1 MQSKTSFFNRT
12 LFRKNLSRYWPLWGF
27 ASFVGFLAPAALLV
41 RVIQSG
47 ETSVAPLRVREIYYY
62 LVADAVPIVSIAYAI
77 LCAMAVWSYLY
88 NARSV
93 GMMHSLPIR
102 REGLFLTNLLS
113 GLAMMA
119 IPYLVAGGL
128 GTLLFACCGG
138 FDAWGTLAT
147 VLAVIGQSVTF
158 FGLATFCAFLTGN
171 IFALPVLYFLLNFLA
186 PLGDWLCNLFARGFL
201 FGFTADYS
209 GTVDFLCPMVYLTQ
223 RLYVNS
229 EYETVRDSA
238 LEYQNRLTS
247 VTLENAWLIAA
258 YAAAGLVFLALAY
271 LLYRRRESERAG
283 DVVAVRVFRPV
294 FRFGVAALSAL
305 LGGRL
310 LYALLWESF
319 QAGDTFTPVPLAI
332 CLMVAGLIGYY
343 AASMLLA
350 KSLRVFRG
358 SAVGAL
364 CLVAACAAF
373 CAGMRYDLFGIERRI
388 PDQNEIAQLE
398 IYLARNTYYLT
409 PEDQP
414 ELLSGAQ
421 DLQRTLIAQKDLIR
435 SNYETYRHG
444 GSSSDILTAAGTMQG
459 AETYRHGGSSSDPD
473 ASTNIRYVYTLKNG
487 ATVERFYTVS
497 FARSDLQT
505 SGSYAN
511 VMDSFVNSPALR
523 QARLRWG
530 DPEFHVESGWFS
542 IQDGDDNF
550 TLGTQECETLLS
562 AIARDAENGNWGR
575 YDWFEDDGTA
585 YAMDLSFDFYRDL
598 IDEHGTHY
606 RSYDSIYITV
616 RPEMTETKQ
625 ALLDLNLAT
634 EQDFVTWQE
643 LNGITTEA

>member
-27 ASFVGFLAPAALLV
+27 ASFVGFLAPAAALV
-41 RVIQSG
+41 RLAQSG
-47 ETSVAPLRVREIYYY
+47 SMSVEPLVVREGYYY
-62 LVADAVPIVSIAYAI
+62 LLGNAVPIVSLVYAI

-88 NARSV
+88 NPRSV

-102 REGLFLTNLLS
+102 RQGLFLTNLLS

-147 VLAVIGQSVTF
+147 VLAVIAQSVTF

-171 IFALPVLYFLLNFLA
+171 IFALPALYFLLNFLA

-209 GTVDFLCPMVYLTQ
+209 GSVDFLCPVVYLTQ

-332 CLMVAGLIGYY
+332 CLIVAGLIGYY

-364 CLVAACAAF
+364 CLVAACVAF

-388 PDQNEIAQLE
+388 PDQNEITQLE
-398 IYLARNTYYLT
+398 IYLANNTYYLT

-435 SNYETYRHG
+435 SNYVTYRR
-444 GSSSDILTAAGTMQG
+444 GST
-459 AETYRHGGSSSDPD
+459 SSDPN
-473 ASTNIRYVYTLKNG
+473 AYTNIRYIYTLKNG

-497 FARSDLQT
+497 FARSDL
-505 SGSYAN
+505 SVPGSYAN
-511 VMDSFVNSPALR
+511 AMDAYVNSPALR

-542 IQDGDDNF
+542 LQESGDNF
-550 TLGTQECETLLS
+550 ALGTQECERLLS
-562 AIARDAENGNWGR
+562 AIAQDAENGNWGR

-585 YAMDLSFDFYRDL
+585 YAMDLGFDFYRDL

-606 RSYDSIYITV
+606 QSYSSIYITV

-643 LNGITTEA
+643 LNGITTDA

>member
-88 NARSV
+88 HPRSV
-93 GMMHSLPIR
+93 SMMHSLPIR

-147 VLAVIGQSVTF
+147 ILAVIGQSVTF

-319 QAGDTFTPVPLAI
+319 QVGDTFTPVPLAV
-332 CLMVAGLIGYY
+332 CLIVAGLIGYY

-364 CLVAACAAF
+364 CLVAACVAF

-444 GSSSDILTAAGTMQG
+444 GSSSD
-459 AETYRHGGSSSDPD
+459 PD
-473 ASTNIRYVYTLKNG
+473 ASTNIRYIYTLKNG

-598 IDEHGTHY
+598 IDERGTHY
-606 RSYDSIYITV
+606 QSYDSIYITV

>member
-27 ASFVGFLAPAALLV
+27 ASFVGFLAPAAALV
-41 RVIQSG
+41 RLAQSG
-47 ETSVAPLRVREIYYY
+47 SMSVEPLVVREGYYY
-62 LVADAVPIVSIAYAI
+62 LLGNAVPIVSLVYAI

-88 NARSV
+88 NPRSV

-138 FDAWGTLAT
+138 FDAWGTLVT
-147 VLAVIGQSVTF
+147 VLAVIAQSVTF

-258 YAAAGLVFLALAY
+258 YAAAGLVFLTLAY

-283 DVVAVRVFRPV
+283 DVVAVRIFRPV

-319 QAGDTFTPVPLAI
+319 QVGDTFTPVPMAV
-332 CLMVAGLIGYY
+332 CLIVAGLIGYY

-350 KSLRVFRG
+350 KSLQVFRG

-364 CLVAACAAF
+364 CLVAACVAF

-398 IYLARNTYYLT
+398 IYLASNTYYLT

-444 GSSSDILTAAGTMQG
+444 ST
-459 AETYRHGGSSSDPD
+459 SSDPD
-473 ASTNIRYVYTLKNG
+473 AYTNIRYIYTLKNG
-487 ATVERFYTVS
+487 STVERFYRVS
-497 FARSDLQT
+497 FARSDL
-505 SGSYAN
+505 SVPGSYAN
-511 VMDSFVNSPALR
+511 VMDAYVNSPALR

-530 DPEFHVESGWFS
+530 DPAFRVEGGWFDS
-542 IQDGDDNF
+542 QNSGNF
-550 TLGTQECETLLS
+550 ALGTQECERLL
-562 AIARDAENGNWGR
+562 AAVAQDAENGSWGR

-585 YAMDLSFDFYRDL
+585 YAMDLGFNFYRDL
-598 IDEHGTHY
+598 IDERGTHY
-606 RSYDSIYITV
+606 QSYDSIHITV

>member
-147 VLAVIGQSVTF
+147 ILAVIGQSVTF

-209 GTVDFLCPMVYLTQ
+209 STVDFLCPMVYLTQ

-332 CLMVAGLIGYY
+332 CLIVAGLIGYY

-364 CLVAACAAF
+364 CLVAACVAF

-388 PDQNEIAQLE
+388 PDQNEITQLE

-444 GSSSDILTAAGTMQG
+444 GSSSD
-459 AETYRHGGSSSDPD
+459 PD
-473 ASTNIRYVYTLKNG
+473 ASTNIRYIYTLKNG

-497 FARSDLQT
+497 FARSDL
-505 SGSYAN
+505 SVPGSYAN
-511 VMDSFVNSPALR
+511 AMDAYVNSPALR

-598 IDEHGTHY
+598 IDERGTHY
-606 RSYDSIYITV
+606 QSYDSIYITV

>member
-62 LVADAVPIVSIAYAI
+62 LVADAVPIVSLVYAI

-88 NARSV
+88 NPRSV

-102 REGLFLTNLLS
+102 RQGLFLTNLLS

-147 VLAVIGQSVTF
+147 ILAVIGQSVTF

-171 IFALPVLYFLLNFLA
+171 IFALPALYFLFNFLA

-209 GTVDFLCPMVYLTQ
+209 GSVDFLCPVVYLTQ

-258 YAAAGLVFLALAY
+258 YAAAGLVFLTLAY

-332 CLMVAGLIGYY
+332 CLIVAGLIGYY

-364 CLVAACAAF
+364 CLVAACVAF
-373 CAGMRYDLFGIERRI
+373 CAGMRFDLFGIERRV
-388 PDQNEIAQLE
+388 PGKNEIAQLE
-398 IYLARNTYYLT
+398 IYLANNTYYLT

-435 SNYETYRHG
+435 SNY
-444 GSSSDILTAAGTMQG
+444 
-459 AETYRHGGSSSDPD
+459 ETYRHGGSSSDPD

-530 DPEFHVESGWFS
+530 DPEFHVEGGWFS
-542 IQDGDDNF
+542 IQDGDDNY

-562 AIARDAENGNWGR
+562 AIAQDAENGNWGR
-575 YDWFEDDGTA
+575 CDWFEDDQTA

-606 RSYDSIYITV
+606 QSYDSIYITV

>member
-147 VLAVIGQSVTF
+147 ILAVIGQSVTF

-294 FRFGVAALSAL
+294 FRFGVAALSASW
-305 LGGRL
+305 
-310 LYALLWESF
+310 A
-319 QAGDTFTPVPLAI
+319 
-332 CLMVAGLIGYY
+332 
-343 AASMLLA
+343 
-350 KSLRVFRG
+350 
-358 SAVGAL
+358 
-364 CLVAACAAF
+364 
-373 CAGMRYDLFGIERRI
+373 
-388 PDQNEIAQLE
+388 
-398 IYLARNTYYLT
+398 
-409 PEDQP
+409 
-414 ELLSGAQ
+414 
-421 DLQRTLIAQKDLIR
+421 
-435 SNYETYRHG
+435 G
-444 GSSSDILTAAGTMQG
+444 GSSTPSFGRASRWGTPSPLCPWPSASSWRASSATMPPPCSWRSPSGSSGAAPWERCVSWPPALPSAPGCAMTSSASSAGSRTKTRSPSWRSTSRETPTTSPRRISRSSSPAPRISSGPSSPRRTSSGATRRPTATAAAHPTPTPPPTS
-459 AETYRHGGSSSDPD
+459 AT
-473 ASTNIRYVYTLKNG
+473 ST
-487 ATVERFYTVS
+487 
-497 FARSDLQT
+497 
-505 SGSYAN
+505 
-511 VMDSFVNSPALR
+511 P
-523 QARLRWG
+523 
-530 DPEFHVESGWFS
+530 
-542 IQDGDDNF
+542 
-550 TLGTQECETLLS
+550 
-562 AIARDAENGNWGR
+562 
-575 YDWFEDDGTA
+575 
-585 YAMDLSFDFYRDL
+585 
-598 IDEHGTHY
+598 
-606 RSYDSIYITV
+606 
-616 RPEMTETKQ
+616 
-625 ALLDLNLAT
+625 
-634 EQDFVTWQE
+634 
-643 LNGITTEA
+643 

>member
-12 LFRKNLSRYWPLWGF
+12 LFRKNLGRYWPLWGF
-27 ASFVGFLAPAALLV
+27 ASFVGFLAPAAALV
-41 RVIQSG
+41 RLAQSG
-47 ETSVAPLRVREIYYY
+47 SMSVEPLVVREGYYY
-62 LVADAVPIVSIAYAI
+62 LLGNAVPIVSLVYAI
-77 LCAMAVWSYLY
+77 LCAMAVWNYLY
-88 NARSV
+88 HPRSV

-102 REGLFLTNLLS
+102 RQGLFLTNLLS

-171 IFALPVLYFLLNFLA
+171 IFALPALYFLLNFLA

-283 DVVAVRVFRPV
+283 DVVAVRIFRPV

-310 LYALLWESF
+310 LYALIWESF
-319 QAGDTFTPVPLAI
+319 QAGDTFTPVPMAV
-332 CLMVAGLIGYY
+332 CLIVAGLIGYY

-444 GSSSDILTAAGTMQG
+444 ST
-459 AETYRHGGSSSDPD
+459 SSDPD
-473 ASTNIRYVYTLKNG
+473 ASTNIRYIYTLKNG

-497 FARSDLQT
+497 FARSDL
-505 SGSYAN
+505 SVPGSYAN
-511 VMDSFVNSPALR
+511 VMDVYVNSPALR

-530 DPEFHVESGWFS
+530 DPEFHVEGGSFDS
-542 IQDGDDNF
+542 QSTGDYF
-550 TLGTQECETLLS
+550 ALGTQECERLLA
-562 AIARDAENGNWGR
+562 AIAQDAENGNWGR
-575 YDWFEDDGTA
+575 YDWFEDDQAA
-585 YAMDLSFDFYRDL
+585 YAMDLSFDFYRDR

-606 RSYDSIYITV
+606 QSYDSIYITV

>member
-1 MQSKTSFFNRT
+1 M
-12 LFRKNLSRYWPLWGF
+12 
-27 ASFVGFLAPAALLV
+27 
-41 RVIQSG
+41 
-47 ETSVAPLRVREIYYY
+47 
-62 LVADAVPIVSIAYAI
+62 
-77 LCAMAVWSYLY
+77 
-88 NARSV
+88 
-93 GMMHSLPIR
+93 
-102 REGLFLTNLLS
+102 
-113 GLAMMA
+113 
-119 IPYLVAGGL
+119 
-128 GTLLFACCGG
+128 
-138 FDAWGTLAT
+138 
-147 VLAVIGQSVTF
+147 
-158 FGLATFCAFLTGN
+158 
-171 IFALPVLYFLLNFLA
+171 
-186 PLGDWLCNLFARGFL
+186 
-201 FGFTADYS
+201 
-209 GTVDFLCPMVYLTQ
+209 
-223 RLYVNS
+223 
-229 EYETVRDSA
+229 RDSA

-258 YAAAGLVFLALAY
+258 YAVAGLVFLALAY

-332 CLMVAGLIGYY
+332 CLIVAGLIGYY

-444 GSSSDILTAAGTMQG
+444 GSSSD
-459 AETYRHGGSSSDPD
+459 PD
-473 ASTNIRYVYTLKNG
+473 ASTNIRYIYTLKNG

-511 VMDSFVNSPALR
+511 AMDAYVNSPALR

-530 DPEFHVESGWFS
+530 DPEFHVESGSFDS
-542 IQDGDDNF
+542 QSTGDYFN
-550 TLGTQECETLLS
+550 LGTQECETLLS

-598 IDEHGTHY
+598 IDERGTHY

>member
-147 VLAVIGQSVTF
+147 ILAVIGQSVTF

-319 QAGDTFTPVPLAI
+319 QVGDTFTPVPLAI
-332 CLMVAGLIGYY
+332 CLIVAGLIGYY

-364 CLVAACAAF
+364 CLVAACVAF

-388 PDQNEIAQLE
+388 PDQNEITQLE

-444 GSSSDILTAAGTMQG
+444 GSSSD
-459 AETYRHGGSSSDPD
+459 PD
-473 ASTNIRYVYTLKNG
+473 ASTNIRYIYTLKNG
-487 ATVERFYTVS
+487 ATVERFYVVS

-598 IDEHGTHY
+598 IDERGTHY
-606 RSYDSIYITV
+606 QSYDSIYITV

>member
-102 REGLFLTNLLS
+102 RQGLFLTNLLS

-138 FDAWGTLAT
+138 FDAWGTLVT

-171 IFALPVLYFLLNFLA
+171 IFALPVLYFLFNFLA

-332 CLMVAGLIGYY
+332 CLIVAGLIGYY

-364 CLVAACAAF
+364 CLVAACVAF

-388 PDQNEIAQLE
+388 PDQNEITQLE

-414 ELLSGAQ
+414 ELLPGAQ

-435 SNYETYRHG
+435 SNY
-444 GSSSDILTAAGTMQG
+444 
-459 AETYRHGGSSSDPD
+459 ETYRHGGSSSDPD

>member
-147 VLAVIGQSVTF
+147 ILAVIGQSVTF

-294 FRFGVAALSAL
+294 FRFGVATLSAL

-332 CLMVAGLIGYY
+332 CLIVAGLIGYY

-459 AETYRHGGSSSDPD
+459 AETYRRGSVSSDPD

-530 DPEFHVESGWFS
+530 DPEFHVESGSFDS
-542 IQDGDDNF
+542 QSTGDYFN
-550 TLGTQECETLLS
+550 LGTQECETLLS

>member
-147 VLAVIGQSVTF
+147 VLAVIAQSVTF

-332 CLMVAGLIGYY
+332 CLIVAGLIGYY

-388 PDQNEIAQLE
+388 PDQNEITQLE

-444 GSSSDILTAAGTMQG
+444 GSSSD
-459 AETYRHGGSSSDPD
+459 PD
-473 ASTNIRYVYTLKNG
+473 ASTNIRYIYTLKNG
-487 ATVERFYTVS
+487 ATVERFYVVS

-530 DPEFHVESGWFS
+530 DPEFHVESGSFDS
-542 IQDGDDNF
+542 QSAGDYFN
-550 TLGTQECETLLS
+550 LGTQECETLLS

>member
-62 LVADAVPIVSIAYAI
+62 LLSDAVPIVSIAYAI

-147 VLAVIGQSVTF
+147 ILAVIGQSVTF

-258 YAAAGLVFLALAY
+258 YAAAGLVFLTLAY

-364 CLVAACAAF
+364 CLVAACVAF

-388 PDQNEIAQLE
+388 PDQNEITQLE

-444 GSSSDILTAAGTMQG
+444 GSSSD
-459 AETYRHGGSSSDPD
+459 PD
-473 ASTNIRYVYTLKNG
+473 ASTNIRYIYTLKNG

-497 FARSDLQT
+497 FARSDL
-505 SGSYAN
+505 SVPGSYAN
-511 VMDSFVNSPALR
+511 AMDAYVNSPALR

-598 IDEHGTHY
+598 IDERGTHY
-606 RSYDSIYITV
+606 QSYDSIYITV

>member
-27 ASFVGFLAPAALLV
+27 ASFVGFLAPAAALV
-41 RVIQSG
+41 RLAQSG
-47 ETSVAPLRVREIYYY
+47 SMSVEPLVVREGYYY
-62 LVADAVPIVSIAYAI
+62 LLGNAVPIVSLVYAI

-88 NARSV
+88 NPRSV

-138 FDAWGTLAT
+138 FDAWGTLVT
-147 VLAVIGQSVTF
+147 VLAVIAQSVTF

-258 YAAAGLVFLALAY
+258 YAAAGLVFLTLAY

-283 DVVAVRVFRPV
+283 DVVAVRIFRPV

-319 QAGDTFTPVPLAI
+319 QVGDTFTPVPMAV
-332 CLMVAGLIGYY
+332 CLIVAGLIGYY

-364 CLVAACAAF
+364 CLVAACVAF

-398 IYLARNTYYLT
+398 IYLASNTYYLT

-444 GSSSDILTAAGTMQG
+444 GSSSD
-459 AETYRHGGSSSDPD
+459 PD
-473 ASTNIRYVYTLKNG
+473 AYTNIRYIYTLKNG
-487 ATVERFYTVS
+487 STVERFYRVS
-497 FARSDLQT
+497 FARSDL
-505 SGSYAN
+505 SVPGSYAN
-511 VMDSFVNSPALR
+511 VMDAYVNSPALR

-530 DPEFHVESGWFS
+530 DPAFRVEGGWFDS
-542 IQDGDDNF
+542 QNSGNF
-550 TLGTQECETLLS
+550 ALGTQECERLL
-562 AIARDAENGNWGR
+562 AAVAQDAENGSWGR

-585 YAMDLSFDFYRDL
+585 YAMDLGFNFYRDL
-598 IDEHGTHY
+598 IDERGTHY
-606 RSYDSIYITV
+606 QSYDSIHITV

>member
-27 ASFVGFLAPAALLV
+27 ASFVGFLAPAAALV
-41 RVIQSG
+41 RMAQSG
-47 ETSVAPLRVREIYYY
+47 SMSVEPLVVREGYYY
-62 LVADAVPIVSIAYAI
+62 LLGNAVPIVSLVYAI

-88 NARSV
+88 NPRSV

-258 YAAAGLVFLALAY
+258 YAAAGLVFLALAF

-332 CLMVAGLIGYY
+332 CLIVAGLIGYY

-388 PDQNEIAQLE
+388 PDQNEITQLE

-414 ELLSGAQ
+414 ELLAGAQ

-444 GSSSDILTAAGTMQG
+444 GSSSD
-459 AETYRHGGSSSDPD
+459 PD
-473 ASTNIRYVYTLKNG
+473 ASTNIRYIYTLKNG
-487 ATVERFYTVS
+487 ATVERFYVVS

-530 DPEFHVESGWFS
+530 DSEFHVESGSFDS
-542 IQDGDDNF
+542 QSTGDYFN
-550 TLGTQECETLLS
+550 LGTQECETLLS

-575 YDWFEDDGTA
+575 YDWFEDDQSA

>member
-27 ASFVGFLAPAALLV
+27 ASFVGFLAPAAALV
-41 RVIQSG
+41 RMAQSG
-47 ETSVAPLRVREIYYY
+47 SMSVEPLVVREGYYY
-62 LVADAVPIVSIAYAI
+62 LLGNAVPIASLVYAI

-88 NARSV
+88 NPRSV

-102 REGLFLTNLLS
+102 REGLFLANLLS

-138 FDAWGTLAT
+138 FDAWGTLVT
-147 VLAVIGQSVTF
+147 ILAVIGQSVTF

-171 IFALPVLYFLLNFLA
+171 IFALPVLYFLFHFLP

-319 QAGDTFTPVPLAI
+319 QAGDTFTPVPMAI

-373 CAGMRYDLFGIERRI
+373 CAGMRFDLFGIERRV
-388 PDQNEIAQLE
+388 PAQSEIAQLE
-398 IYLARNTYYLT
+398 IYLASNTYYLT

-435 SNYETYRHG
+435 SNSETYRHG
-444 GSSSDILTAAGTMQG
+444 STT
-459 AETYRHGGSSSDPD
+459 SDPD
-473 ASTNIRYVYTLKNG
+473 AYTTIRYIYTLKNG

-497 FARSDLQT
+497 FARSDL
-505 SGSYAN
+505 SVPGSYAN
-511 VMDSFVNSPALR
+511 AMDAYVNSPALR

-530 DPEFHVESGWFS
+530 DPEFHVESGSFDS
-542 IQDGDDNF
+542 QSTGDYFN
-550 TLGTQECETLLS
+550 LGTQECETLLS

-598 IDEHGTHY
+598 TDEHGTHY
-606 RSYDSIYITV
+606 QSYDSIYITV

>member
-41 RVIQSG
+41 QMLQSG
-47 ETSVAPLRVREIYYY
+47 SMSLEPLRSREIYYY
-62 LVADAVPIVSIAYAI
+62 LLSDAVPIVSLVYAI
-77 LCAMAVWSYLY
+77 LCAMAVWNYLY
-88 NARSV
+88 HPRSV

-147 VLAVIGQSVTF
+147 ILAVIGQSVTF

-332 CLMVAGLIGYY
+332 CLIVAALIGYY

-388 PDQNEIAQLE
+388 PDKSEITQLE

-409 PEDQP
+409 PEEQP

-435 SNYETYRHG
+435 SNYVTYRHG
-444 GSSSDILTAAGTMQG
+444 ST
-459 AETYRHGGSSSDPD
+459 SSDPN
-473 ASTNIRYVYTLKNG
+473 ASTNIRYIYTLKNG
-487 ATVERFYTVS
+487 ATVEPSTRSPSPAPTCRCPAATPTPWMPTS
-497 FARSDLQT
+497 TAPPCARPASAGATRSSTWRAAGSPSRRAATTSLSAPRSA
-505 SGSYAN
+505 SGS
-511 VMDSFVNSPALR
+511 SPPSPRTPRTATGAATTGLR
-523 QARLRWG
+523 TTGPPTPWTWASTSTGTSSTSTAPTTRATTA
-530 DPEFHVESGWFS
+530 S
-542 IQDGDDNF
+542 ISP
-550 TLGTQECETLLS
+550 S
-562 AIARDAENGNWGR
+562 APR
-575 YDWFEDDGTA
+575 
-585 YAMDLSFDFYRDL
+585 
-598 IDEHGTHY
+598 
-606 RSYDSIYITV
+606 
-616 RPEMTETKQ
+616 
-625 ALLDLNLAT
+625 
-634 EQDFVTWQE
+634 
-643 LNGITTEA
+643 

>member
-47 ETSVAPLRVREIYYY
+47 ETSVEPLVVREGYYY
-62 LVADAVPIVSIAYAI
+62 LLGNAVPIISLCYAI

-93 GMMHSLPIR
+93 GMMHTLPIR

-138 FDAWGTLAT
+138 FDAWGTLVT
-147 VLAVIGQSVTF
+147 VLAVIAQSVTF

-171 IFALPVLYFLLNFLA
+171 IFALPALYFLLNFLA

-201 FGFTADYS
+201 FGFTSNYS
-209 GTVDFLCPMVYLTQ
+209 GTVDFLCPVVYLTQ

-238 LEYQNRLTS
+238 SEYQNLLTS

-271 LLYRRRESERAG
+271 LLYRRRESERAE

-319 QAGDTFTPVPLAI
+319 QAGDTFSPVPMAI
-332 CLMVAGLIGYY
+332 FLIVAGLIGYY

-364 CLVAACAAF
+364 CLVAACVAF

-388 PDQNEIAQLE
+388 PAEGEIAQLE

-421 DLQRTLIAQKDLIR
+421 DLQRTLIAQKDLIQR
-435 SNYETYRHG
+435 NYETYRHG
-444 GSSSDILTAAGTMQG
+444 SV
-459 AETYRHGGSSSDPD
+459 SSDPD
-473 ASTNIRYVYTLKNG
+473 AYTNIRYIYTLKNG
-487 ATVERFYTVS
+487 ATVERFYVVS

-505 SGSYAN
+505 SGSYAS
-511 VMDSFVNSPALR
+511 VLDAYVNSPGMR
-523 QARLRWG
+523 QARLRWN
-530 DPEFHVESGWFS
+530 DPEFHMEGGAFNSRS
-542 IQDGDDNF
+542 TGDYF
-550 TLGTQECETLLS
+550 ALGTQECEGLLS
-562 AIARDAENGNWGR
+562 AIAKDAENGNWGR
-575 YDWFEDDGTA
+575 YDWFEDDQAA

-598 IDEHGTHY
+598 IDERGTHY
-606 RSYDSIYITV
+606 QSYDSIYITV
-616 RPEMTETKQ
+616 RPEMTETRQ

>member
-147 VLAVIGQSVTF
+147 ILAVIGQSVTF

-364 CLVAACAAF
+364 CLVAACVAF

-388 PDQNEIAQLE
+388 PDQNEITQLE

-444 GSSSDILTAAGTMQG
+444 GSSSD
-459 AETYRHGGSSSDPD
+459 PD

-511 VMDSFVNSPALR
+511 VMDAYVNSPALR

>member
-147 VLAVIGQSVTF
+147 ILAVIGQSVTF

-364 CLVAACAAF
+364 CLVAACVAF

-388 PDQNEIAQLE
+388 PDQNEITQLE

-444 GSSSDILTAAGTMQG
+444 GSSSD
-459 AETYRHGGSSSDPD
+459 PD
-473 ASTNIRYVYTLKNG
+473 ASTNIRYIYTLKNG

-497 FARSDLQT
+497 FARSDL
-505 SGSYAN
+505 SVPGSYAN
-511 VMDSFVNSPALR
+511 AMDAYVNSPALR

-562 AIARDAENGNWGR
+562 AIARDAENGSWGR

-598 IDEHGTHY
+598 IDERGTHY
-606 RSYDSIYITV
+606 QSYDSIYITV

>member
-62 LVADAVPIVSIAYAI
+62 LVADAVPIVSLVYAI

-88 NARSV
+88 NPRSV

-119 IPYLVAGGL
+119 IPYLVAGVL

-171 IFALPVLYFLLNFLA
+171 IFALPALYFLLNFLA

-209 GTVDFLCPMVYLTQ
+209 GSADFLCPVVYLTQ
-223 RLYVNS
+223 RLYVNTEMS
-229 EYETVRDSA
+229 YQEVFNVQGGGHSTEYVI
-238 LEYQNRLTS
+238 TS

-283 DVVAVRVFRPV
+283 DVVAVRIFRPV

-319 QAGDTFTPVPLAI
+319 QAGDTFTPVPMAV
-332 CLMVAGLIGYY
+332 CLIVAGLIGYY

-398 IYLARNTYYLT
+398 IYLASNTYYLT

-444 GSSSDILTAAGTMQG
+444 ST
-459 AETYRHGGSSSDPD
+459 SSDPD
-473 ASTNIRYVYTLKNG
+473 AYTNIRYIYTLKNG

-497 FARSDLQT
+497 FARSDLSV

-530 DPEFHVESGWFS
+530 DPEFHVESGSFDS
-542 IQDGDDNF
+542 QSTGDYFN
-550 TLGTQECETLLS
+550 LGTQECETLLS

>member
-27 ASFVGFLAPAALLV
+27 ASFVGFLAPAAALV
-41 RVIQSG
+41 RMAQSG
-47 ETSVAPLRVREIYYY
+47 SMSVEPLVVREGYYY
-62 LVADAVPIVSIAYAI
+62 LLGNAVPIASLVYAI

-88 NARSV
+88 NPRSV

-102 REGLFLTNLLS
+102 REGLFLANLLS

-138 FDAWGTLAT
+138 FDAWGTLVT
-147 VLAVIGQSVTF
+147 ILAVIGQSVTF

-171 IFALPVLYFLLNFLA
+171 IFALPVLYFLFHFLP

-319 QAGDTFTPVPLAI
+319 QAGDTFTPVPMAI

-364 CLVAACAAF
+364 CLVAACVAF

-388 PDQNEIAQLE
+388 PDQNEITQLE

-444 GSSSDILTAAGTMQG
+444 ST
-459 AETYRHGGSSSDPD
+459 SSDPD
-473 ASTNIRYVYTLKNG
+473 AYTNIRYIYTLKNG

-497 FARSDLQT
+497 FARSDL
-505 SGSYAN
+505 SVPGSYAN
-511 VMDSFVNSPALR
+511 AMDAYVNSPALR

-542 IQDGDDNF
+542 LQESGDNF
-550 TLGTQECETLLS
+550 ALGTQECERLLS
-562 AIARDAENGNWGR
+562 AIAQDAENGNWGR

-598 IDEHGTHY
+598 TDEHGTHY
-606 RSYDSIYITV
+606 QSYDSIYITV

>member
-27 ASFVGFLAPAALLV
+27 ASFVGFLAPAAALVRMVQSGDMSTQPLLV
-41 RVIQSG
+41 REV
-47 ETSVAPLRVREIYYY
+47 YYT
-62 LVADAVPIVSIAYAI
+62 LLGSAVPIISLCYAI

-93 GMMHSLPIR
+93 GMMHTLPIR

-138 FDAWGTLAT
+138 FDAWGTLVT
-147 VLAVIGQSVTF
+147 ILAVIAQSVTF

-171 IFALPVLYFLLNFLA
+171 IFALPALYFLLNFLA

-201 FGFTADYS
+201 FGFTSNYS
-209 GTVDFLCPMVYLTQ
+209 GTVDFLCPVVYLTQ

-238 LEYQNRLTS
+238 SEYQNLLTS

-258 YAAAGLVFLALAY
+258 YAAAGLVFLALAF

-319 QAGDTFTPVPLAI
+319 QAGNTFSPVPMAI
-332 CLMVAGLIGYY
+332 FLIVAGLIGYY

-364 CLVAACAAF
+364 CLVAACVAF

-414 ELLSGAQ
+414 ELLAGAQ
-421 DLQRTLIAQKDLIR
+421 DLQRTLIAQKDLIQR
-435 SNYETYRHG
+435 GYETYRHG
-444 GSSSDILTAAGTMQG
+444 S
-459 AETYRHGGSSSDPD
+459 SSSDPD
-473 ASTNIRYVYTLKNG
+473 AYTNIRYIYTLKNG
-487 ATVERFYTVS
+487 ATVERFYVVS

-505 SGSYAN
+505 SGSYAS
-511 VMDSFVNSPALR
+511 VLDAYVNSPGMR
-523 QARLRWG
+523 QARLRWN
-530 DPEFHVESGWFS
+530 DPEFHMEGGAFNSRS
-542 IQDGDDNF
+542 TGDYF
-550 TLGTQECETLLS
+550 ALGTQECEGLLS
-562 AIARDAENGNWGR
+562 AIAKDAENGNWGR
-575 YDWFEDDGTA
+575 YDWFEDDQSA

-598 IDEHGTHY
+598 IDERGTHY
-606 RSYDSIYITV
+606 QSYDSIYITV
-616 RPEMTETKQ
+616 RPEMTETRQ

>member
-1 MQSKTSFFNRT
+1 M
-12 LFRKNLSRYWPLWGF
+12 
-27 ASFVGFLAPAALLV
+27 
-41 RVIQSG
+41 
-47 ETSVAPLRVREIYYY
+47 
-62 LVADAVPIVSIAYAI
+62 
-77 LCAMAVWSYLY
+77 
-88 NARSV
+88 
-93 GMMHSLPIR
+93 
-102 REGLFLTNLLS
+102 
-113 GLAMMA
+113 
-119 IPYLVAGGL
+119 
-128 GTLLFACCGG
+128 
-138 FDAWGTLAT
+138 
-147 VLAVIGQSVTF
+147 
-158 FGLATFCAFLTGN
+158 
-171 IFALPVLYFLLNFLA
+171 
-186 PLGDWLCNLFARGFL
+186 
-201 FGFTADYS
+201 
-209 GTVDFLCPMVYLTQ
+209 
-223 RLYVNS
+223 
-229 EYETVRDSA
+229 
-238 LEYQNRLTS
+238 
-247 VTLENAWLIAA
+247 
-258 YAAAGLVFLALAY
+258 
-271 LLYRRRESERAG
+271 
-283 DVVAVRVFRPV
+283 VAVRVFRPV

-319 QAGDTFTPVPLAI
+319 QVGDTFTPVPLAI
-332 CLMVAGLIGYY
+332 CLIVAGLIGYY

-364 CLVAACAAF
+364 CLVAACVAF

-388 PDQNEIAQLE
+388 PDQNEITQLE

-421 DLQRTLIAQKDLIR
+421 DLQRTLIAQKALIR
-435 SNYETYRHG
+435 SNYETYC
-444 GSSSDILTAAGTMQG
+444 
-459 AETYRHGGSSSDPD
+459 HGGSSSDPD

-575 YDWFEDDGTA
+575 YDWFEDDQSA

>member
-27 ASFVGFLAPAALLV
+27 ASFVGFLAPAAALV
-41 RVIQSG
+41 RLAQSG
-47 ETSVAPLRVREIYYY
+47 SMSVEPLVVREGYYY
-62 LVADAVPIVSIAYAI
+62 LLGNAVPIVSLVYAI

-138 FDAWGTLAT
+138 FDAWGTLVT
-147 VLAVIGQSVTF
+147 VLAVIAQSVTF

-332 CLMVAGLIGYY
+332 CLIVAGLIGYY

-444 GSSSDILTAAGTMQG
+444 GSSSD
-459 AETYRHGGSSSDPD
+459 PD

-530 DPEFHVESGWFS
+530 DPEFHVESGSFDS
-542 IQDGDDNF
+542 QSTGDYFN
-550 TLGTQECETLLS
+550 LGTQECETLLS

>member
-62 LVADAVPIVSIAYAI
+62 LLSDAVPIVSIAYAI

-147 VLAVIGQSVTF
+147 ILAVIGQSVTF

-332 CLMVAGLIGYY
+332 CLIVAGLIGYY

-364 CLVAACAAF
+364 CLVAACVAF

-388 PDQNEIAQLE
+388 PDQNEITQLE

-444 GSSSDILTAAGTMQG
+444 GSSSD
-459 AETYRHGGSSSDPD
+459 PD
-473 ASTNIRYVYTLKNG
+473 ASTNIRYIYTLKNG

-497 FARSDLQT
+497 FARSDL
-505 SGSYAN
+505 SVPGSYAN
-511 VMDSFVNSPALR
+511 AMDAYVNSPALR

-598 IDEHGTHY
+598 IDERGTHY
-606 RSYDSIYITV
+606 QSYDSIYITV

>member
-62 LVADAVPIVSIAYAI
+62 LVADAVPIVSLVYAI
-77 LCAMAVWSYLY
+77 LCGMAVWSYLY
-88 NARSV
+88 HPRSV
-93 GMMHSLPIR
+93 SMMHSLPIR
-102 REGLFLTNLLS
+102 REGLFLTNLIS

-147 VLAVIGQSVTF
+147 ILAVIGQSVTF

-332 CLMVAGLIGYY
+332 CLIVAGLIGYY

-364 CLVAACAAF
+364 CLVAACVAF
-373 CAGMRYDLFGIERRI
+373 CAGMRYDLFGIERRV
-388 PDQNEIAQLE
+388 PGKNEIAQLE
-398 IYLARNTYYLT
+398 IYLASNTYYLT

-444 GSSSDILTAAGTMQG
+444 GSSSD
-459 AETYRHGGSSSDPD
+459 PD

-497 FARSDLQT
+497 FARSDLSV

-511 VMDSFVNSPALR
+511 AMDAYVNSPALR

-542 IQDGDDNF
+542 LQESGDNF
-550 TLGTQECETLLS
+550 ALGTQECERLLS
-562 AIARDAENGNWGR
+562 AIAQDAENGNWGR

-598 IDEHGTHY
+598 IDERGTHY

-643 LNGITTEA
+643 LNGITTDA

>member
-27 ASFVGFLAPAALLV
+27 ASFVGFLAPAAALV
-41 RVIQSG
+41 RMAQSG
-47 ETSVAPLRVREIYYY
+47 SMSVEPLVVREGYYY
-62 LVADAVPIVSIAYAI
+62 LLGNAVPIASLVYAI

-88 NARSV
+88 NPRSV

-102 REGLFLTNLLS
+102 REGLFLANLLS

-138 FDAWGTLAT
+138 FDAWGTLVT
-147 VLAVIGQSVTF
+147 ILAVIGQSVTF

-171 IFALPVLYFLLNFLA
+171 IFALPVLYFLFHFLP
-186 PLGDWLCNLFARGFL
+186 PLGDWLCNLFARDFL

-319 QAGDTFTPVPLAI
+319 QAGDTFTPVPMAI

-373 CAGMRYDLFGIERRI
+373 CAGMRFDLFGIERRV
-388 PDQNEIAQLE
+388 PAQSEIAQLE
-398 IYLARNTYYLT
+398 IYLASNTYYLT

-444 GSSSDILTAAGTMQG
+444 ST
-459 AETYRHGGSSSDPD
+459 SSDPD
-473 ASTNIRYVYTLKNG
+473 AYTNIRYIYTLKNG

-497 FARSDLQT
+497 FARSDL
-505 SGSYAN
+505 SVPGSYAN
-511 VMDSFVNSPALR
+511 AMDAYVNSPALR

-530 DPEFHVESGWFS
+530 DPEFHVESGSFDS
-542 IQDGDDNF
+542 QSTGDYFN
-550 TLGTQECETLLS
+550 LGTQECETLLS

-598 IDEHGTHY
+598 TDEHGTHY
-606 RSYDSIYITV
+606 QSYDSIYITV

>member
-47 ETSVAPLRVREIYYY
+47 ETSVEPLVVREIYYY

-147 VLAVIGQSVTF
+147 ILAVIGQSVTF

-332 CLMVAGLIGYY
+332 CLIVAGLIGYY

-364 CLVAACAAF
+364 CLVAACVAF

-388 PDQNEIAQLE
+388 PDQNEITQLE

-444 GSSSDILTAAGTMQG
+444 GSSSD
-459 AETYRHGGSSSDPD
+459 PD
-473 ASTNIRYVYTLKNG
+473 ASTNIRYIYTLKNG

-497 FARSDLQT
+497 FARSDL
-505 SGSYAN
+505 SVPGSYAN
-511 VMDSFVNSPALR
+511 AMDAYVNSPALR

-598 IDEHGTHY
+598 IDERGTHY
-606 RSYDSIYITV
+606 QSYDSIYITV

>member
-88 NARSV
+88 HPRSV
-93 GMMHSLPIR
+93 SMMHSLPIR

-147 VLAVIGQSVTF
+147 ILAVIGQSVTF

-364 CLVAACAAF
+364 CLVAACVAF

-388 PDQNEIAQLE
+388 PDQNEITQLE

-444 GSSSDILTAAGTMQG
+444 GSSSD
-459 AETYRHGGSSSDPD
+459 PD
-473 ASTNIRYVYTLKNG
+473 ASTNIRYIYTLKNG

>member
-102 REGLFLTNLLS
+102 RQGLFLTNLLS

-147 VLAVIGQSVTF
+147 ILAVIGQSVTF

-258 YAAAGLVFLALAY
+258 YAAAGLVFLTLAY

-332 CLMVAGLIGYY
+332 CLIVAGLIGYY

-364 CLVAACAAF
+364 CLVAACVAF

-388 PDQNEIAQLE
+388 PDQNEITQLE

-444 GSSSDILTAAGTMQG
+444 GSSSD
-459 AETYRHGGSSSDPD
+459 PD
-473 ASTNIRYVYTLKNG
+473 ASTNIRYIYTLKNG

-497 FARSDLQT
+497 FARSDL
-505 SGSYAN
+505 SVPGSYAN
-511 VMDSFVNSPALR
+511 AMDAYVNSPALR

-598 IDEHGTHY
+598 TDERGTHY
-606 RSYDSIYITV
+606 QSYDSIYITV

>member
-47 ETSVAPLRVREIYYY
+47 ETSVEPLVVREGYYY
-62 LVADAVPIVSIAYAI
+62 LLGNAVPIVSLVYAI

-102 REGLFLTNLLS
+102 REGIFLTNLLS

-138 FDAWGTLAT
+138 FDAWGTLVT
-147 VLAVIGQSVTF
+147 VLAVIAQSVTF

-319 QAGDTFTPVPLAI
+319 QAGDTFTPVPMAI
-332 CLMVAGLIGYY
+332 FLIVAGLIGYY

-364 CLVAACAAF
+364 CLVAACVAF

-388 PDQNEIAQLE
+388 PAEGEIAQLE

-414 ELLSGAQ
+414 ELLAGAQ

-444 GSSSDILTAAGTMQG
+444 GSSSD
-459 AETYRHGGSSSDPD
+459 PD
-473 ASTNIRYVYTLKNG
+473 ASTNIRYIYTLKNG

-575 YDWFEDDGTA
+575 YDWFEDDQSA